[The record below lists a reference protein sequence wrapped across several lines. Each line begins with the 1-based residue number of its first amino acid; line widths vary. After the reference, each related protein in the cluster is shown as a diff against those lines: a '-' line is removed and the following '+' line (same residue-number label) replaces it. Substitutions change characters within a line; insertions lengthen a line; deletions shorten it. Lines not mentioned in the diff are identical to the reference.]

1 MKNNLKSIKKDLDP
15 VQEEIYNNILKL
27 KSKSGTH
34 SPSIANIKE
43 HVPDLKF
50 KVDACFLS
58 NPYATDLFISYLDKE
73 IIQTN
78 KFRDLLEF
86 YPSQMGVIANKLSS
100 VLDVSSDN
108 IFVGNGAI
116 EAIQAVIHRFV
127 KKKILINIP
136 TFSSYYEF
144 VRDDVEVVY
153 NNLSTENNFKI
164 SIDSIVNTVN
174 KNKVDSIVLINPNNP
189 DGSYFSIDDITSI
202 LEKLRHL
209 DTIIIDES
217 FIHFAYEN
225 ENLNPLSV
233 TSLVNGFP
241 NLIVIK
247 SMSKDFG
254 IAGLRAGYAVMNKSR
269 VSQLKK
275 NGYLWNVSG
284 FTEYF
289 FDLYSRKDFLKKY
302 EKVRKKYILET
313 KYFLED
319 FEQLKGIKVY
329 PTKANFVLV
338 ELLNGMNSD
347 EFVFKMLVKFGVYTR
362 TCSDK
367 IGLGD
372 NFIRVASRSK
382 KENEIII
389 SSFKKMLDNNE

>member
-15 VQEEIYNNILKL
+15 IQEEIYNNILKL

-43 HVPDLKF
+43 HIPDLKF

-153 NNLSTENNFKI
+153 NNLLPENNF
-164 SIDSIVNTVN
+164 S
-174 KNKVDSIVLINPNNP
+174 
-189 DGSYFSIDDITSI
+189 SI
-202 LEKLRHL
+202 LTADSWFK
-209 DTIIIDES
+209 DEL
-217 FIHFAYEN
+217 AE
-225 ENLNPLSV
+225 
-233 TSLVNGFP
+233 
-241 NLIVIK
+241 
-247 SMSKDFG
+247 
-254 IAGLRAGYAVMNKSR
+254 
-269 VSQLKK
+269 
-275 NGYLWNVSG
+275 
-284 FTEYF
+284 
-289 FDLYSRKDFLKKY
+289 
-302 EKVRKKYILET
+302 
-313 KYFLED
+313 
-319 FEQLKGIKVY
+319 
-329 PTKANFVLV
+329 
-338 ELLNGMNSD
+338 
-347 EFVFKMLVKFGVYTR
+347 
-362 TCSDK
+362 
-367 IGLGD
+367 
-372 NFIRVASRSK
+372 
-382 KENEIII
+382 
-389 SSFKKMLDNNE
+389 